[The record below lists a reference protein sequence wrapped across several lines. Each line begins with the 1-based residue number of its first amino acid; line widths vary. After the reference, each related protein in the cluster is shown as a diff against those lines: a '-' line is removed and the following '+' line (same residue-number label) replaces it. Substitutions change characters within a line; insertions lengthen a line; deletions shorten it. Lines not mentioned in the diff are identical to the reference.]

1 MDFKDY
7 YEILGVSPQA
17 DKKEIKKNYQNLAKK
32 YHPDK
37 NPGNKEAEEKFKEIN
52 EAYHAIADP
61 AKRKKYD
68 DLRANYQQWQSHGGR
83 GDSFDWSAW
92 QGSPGQSGTYT
103 RTMTPEEFAE
113 MFGDRGFSTGG
124 MGGFSDFFSTIF
136 GMGQDSGFESGGY
149 YSDIARQPRTG
160 GDMQGEIT
168 ITLEDAYLGTKKLM
182 DVGNKRIEA
191 TIPKGIK
198 DNNKIRLSGQGQP
211 GTRGAKAGDLLLTVK
226 IAPHSHFVRDGDD
239 LKTNVEIDFYTAVLG
254 GEARVK
260 TMAGEILLK
269 IPPKT
274 QTGKTFRLR
283 DKGMP
288 VMNQSG
294 KYGDL
299 YAKISIVLPEK
310 ISDKEIELLKEAKNR
325 KGMKIEV

>member
-17 DKKEIKKNYQNLAKK
+17 DKKEIKKVYQTLAKK

-68 DLRANYQQWQSHGGR
+68 DLRSDYQQWKNRGGAGSGR
-83 GDSFDWSAW
+83 DSFDWSAW
-92 QGSPGQSGTYT
+92 QGSPGQAGGYS
-103 RTMTPEEFAE
+103 RTMTPEEFSE
-113 MFGDRGFSTGG
+113 MFGDRGFSAGG
-124 MGGFSDFFSTIF
+124 GTGGFSDFFSTIF
-136 GMGQDSGFESGGY
+136 GMGQDSGFGSGGY
-149 YSDIARQPRTG
+149 YSNVASPPRAGRDI
-160 GDMQGEIT
+160 QGEIT
-168 ITLEDAYLGTKKLM
+168 VSLEEAYQGAKKLM
-182 DVGNKRIEA
+182 DIGSKRIEA

-198 DNNKIRLSGQGQP
+198 DNNKIRLAGQGQA
-211 GTRGAKAGDLLLTVK
+211 GARGAKAGDLFLTVK
-226 IAPHSHFVRDGDD
+226 VSPHPHFVRDGDD
-239 LKTNVEIDFYTAVLG
+239 LRTNVDIDFYTAVLG

-260 TMAGEILLK
+260 TLAGEILLK

-274 QTGKTFRLR
+274 QTGRSFRLK

-288 VMNQSG
+288 VMNQLG

-299 YAKISIVLPEK
+299 YAKISIVLPSE
-310 ISDKEIELLKEAKNR
+310 ISDKEIDTLKELKSQKN
-325 KGMKIEV
+325 